1 MGLRRLGPRRPWPAA
16 LSDSAQRGG
25 GRLPCTA
32 HAVWGPPP
40 APASLLPWP
49 AAPAG
54 LSPLAPTRVLLE
66 VVTQEGCGSPMGLG
80 AFLTTRF
87 QTVEG
92 SGVQGPCAPPLPW
105 ATAGPHS
112 SSATRVPLQPP
123 SAPRAPRGSGEGS
136 KTLAGTRHPH
146 PLPGSLGNKWRV
158 QGGCSRPFL
167 LPLSL
172 GLGGGGPAA
181 PRGGGVVGTRAPL
194 LSHLVCNTLVSGA
207 HVLGARGVPTLYKL
221 CRRGWSRKDSRK
233 EEWEGHPAR
242 LMWAIPSAWEQ
253 DPRPQRK
260 GVWPEQGGGR
270 REGPALVRPGTGLP
284 RCSDSCRSSRAGWPP
299 RAALAWHPSA

>member
-1 MGLRRLGPRRPWPAA
+1 M
-16 LSDSAQRGG
+16 
-25 GRLPCTA
+25 
-32 HAVWGPPP
+32 
-40 APASLLPWP
+40 
-49 AAPAG
+49 
-54 LSPLAPTRVLLE
+54 
-66 VVTQEGCGSPMGLG
+66 
-80 AFLTTRF
+80 
-87 QTVEG
+87 
-92 SGVQGPCAPPLPW
+92 QGPCAPPLPW

-123 SAPRAPRGSGEGS
+123 SAPRAPRGPGEGS

-270 REGPALVRPGTGLP
+270 REGPALVPPWDGPSPVLGFLSEQSGRLASPRCTGLAPVGLGQSLARASRGCSQAWVDPVGTAGEGPERGAGAAP
-284 RCSDSCRSSRAGWPP
+284 RPQGRLPVYLRQGRGARQGGGCHKVSAGPCPGPTGRSDLHGPSSHCHPGVPP
-299 RAALAWHPSA
+299 HTA